1 MKPEKTTSTK
11 KPASNAILCYSMRTM
26 RFSAYLSIRVDEAL
40 DK

>member
-1 MKPEKTTSTK
+1 MAEFKTDT
-11 KPASNAILCYSMRTM
+11 PAQNSFWRKHYSMRTM